1 MLLYAGT
8 EMMMMDAVD
17 EGRGYMCGEGEC
29 VEDTEV
35 RAPSTGAHVDV
46 ELRDGSLS
54 TENLATEVSAVLA
67 CCGAHDT
74 HCCEPTQCEQP
85 RVGSWTCSSTAYE
98 ITNEITTRCK

>member
-17 EGRGYMCGEGEC
+17 EGRGDMCGEGEC

-54 TENLATEVSAVLA
+54 ATHTRDGGFCRA
-67 CCGAHDT
+67 CLLLCG
-74 HCCEPTQCEQP
+74 PT
-85 RVGSWTCSSTAYE
+85 RTASGWFMDM
-98 ITNEITTRCK
+98 